1 MMVIVS
7 DVEAGECVDPE
18 GNGVNPGEGMG
29 GPAHLVRSK
38 ITSWS
43 AIVEETRLPWGN
55 QEDRKTS
62 PTWHQ
67 GPIMHRVCSIVDV
80 DDHYLYVNSNSA
92 LYNYIQASH
101 HRLFVSGE

>member
-38 ITSWS
+38 ITS
-43 AIVEETRLPWGN
+43 
-55 QEDRKTS
+55 
-62 PTWHQ
+62 
-67 GPIMHRVCSIVDV
+67 
-80 DDHYLYVNSNSA
+80 
-92 LYNYIQASH
+92 
-101 HRLFVSGE
+101 